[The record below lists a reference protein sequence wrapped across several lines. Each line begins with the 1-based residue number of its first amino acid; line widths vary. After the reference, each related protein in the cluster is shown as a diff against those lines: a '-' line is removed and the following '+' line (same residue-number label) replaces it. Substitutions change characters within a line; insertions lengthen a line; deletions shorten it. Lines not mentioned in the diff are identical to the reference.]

1 MACLEVAGTLLSES
15 FVVGQAA
22 HMGMTP
28 FQKRKQMNS
37 RLFLY
42 SALFFVLILIY
53 DAWEQTKPINQSTN
67 LQEPTIPA
75 TENTNKKLN
84 KNNHEEALT
93 IPSNQKL
100 ETEKYI
106 SVTTDTLKVKI
117 SLKDGALVSS
127 ELLNFKK
134 EFKENSENVFLL
146 DNRKTEYI
154 ARADLQSKTVKQPTA
169 YLSHKN
175 KYVMN
180 GDTLSVTIRAKTKD
194 KFKIEKKYV
203 FSRSSHLINI
213 TQTIENNSNASLEWR
228 QFNTLHRGPELG
240 GNAMLYTYTGAVY
253 YDDEAK
259 FNKITFEDIEESNF
273 LYKTASSWI
282 GMIQHYFFTAW
293 IPGNN
298 SLKQTIYTRKL
309 QNESYLI
316 GTVTDYL
323 LVEPGKNITFDSRL
337 YVGPK
342 TISEISHIA
351 PGIDLTVD
359 YGILTFLAAPLFWVL
374 DKLHHISGN
383 WGWAIIFLTILI
395 KLLFFKLSETSYKSM
410 AKMKK
415 LAPRMNALK
424 ERYADDKQKFSEALM
439 KVYKEEK
446 VNPLGGCLPI
456 LIQIPVFIALYWVII
471 ESVEIRHAPFLAW
484 ITDLSSQD
492 PYYVLPIL
500 MGVSMYIQ
508 QKLNPPPT
516 DPMQQKI
523 FLALPFI
530 FTALFATFPSGL
542 VLYWF
547 VNNVLSIAQ
556 QYVINKRLAV

>member
-1 MACLEVAGTLLSES
+1 
-15 FVVGQAA
+15 
-22 HMGMTP
+22 
-28 FQKRKQMNS
+28 MNN

-53 DAWEQTKPINQSTN
+53 DAWDQTKPINQVSN
-67 LQEPTIPA
+67 QQEALIPA
-75 TENTNKKLN
+75 TENVNKKPSKDNHKEEENIPAN
-84 KNNHEEALT
+84 KTLGAENFIT
-93 IPSNQKL
+93 
-100 ETEKYI
+100 
-106 SVTTDTLKVKI
+106 VTTDALKLKI
-117 SLKDGALVSS
+117 SLKDGAIVSS
-127 ELLNFKK
+127 ELINFKQ
-134 EFKENSENVFLL
+134 EFKDNSENVFLL
-146 DNRKTEYI
+146 DNRNTEYI
-154 ARADLQSKTVKQPTA
+154 ARADVQSKTTQQPKT
-169 YLSHKN
+169 YNSDKK
-175 KYVMN
+175 KYIMR
-180 GDTLSVTIRAKTKD
+180 GDDLSVVINAKQKGN
-194 KFKIEKKYV
+194 FSIEKKYMLTK
-203 FSRSSHLINI
+203 SSHLINV
-213 TQTIENNSNASLEWR
+213 TQTIKNNSNSNLEWR

-253 YDDEAK
+253 YDDETK

-273 LYKTASSWI
+273 LYKTASSWV

-293 IPGNN
+293 IPGNSN
-298 SLKQTIYTRKL
+298 LKQTIYTRKL
-309 QNESYLI
+309 QDKSYLI
-316 GTVTDYL
+316 GVVTDYL
-323 LVEPGKNITFDSRL
+323 LVRPGESITFNSRL

-342 TISEISHIA
+342 TVSEISHIA
-351 PGIDLTVD
+351 PGLDLTVD
-359 YGILTFLAAPLFWVL
+359 YGVLTFLAAPLFWVL
-374 DKLHHISGN
+374 DKLHYVSGN
-383 WGWAIIFLTILI
+383 WGWSIIFLTILI

-439 KVYKEEK
+439 KIYKEEK

-471 ESVEIRHAPFLAW
+471 ESVEMRHAPFLAW

-492 PYYVLPIL
+492 PYYVLPVL
-500 MGVSMYIQ
+500 MGVSMYLQ

-556 QYVINKRLAV
+556 QYLINKRLAV

>member
-1 MACLEVAGTLLSES
+1 
-15 FVVGQAA
+15 
-22 HMGMTP
+22 
-28 FQKRKQMNS
+28 MNS

-53 DAWEQTKPINQSTN
+53 DAWRQTS
-67 LQEPTIPA
+67 PTSQIVDQQPPSIPA
-75 TENTNKKLN
+75 TENANKKPSE
-84 KNNHEEALT
+84 NNHRKEQGAPYAEALEAEDFIT
-93 IPSNQKL
+93 I
-100 ETEKYI
+100 
-106 SVTTDTLKVKI
+106 TTDTLKVKV
-117 SLKDGALVSS
+117 SLKDGSIVSS

-134 EFKENSENVFLL
+134 EFKAGSENIFLL
-146 DNRKTEYI
+146 NNKNEEYIARVDIQSKTEKQPISYGSNKTEYI
-154 ARADLQSKTVKQPTA
+154 MDGDSLNVIIKSKT
-169 YLSHKN
+169 KN
-175 KYVMN
+175 N
-180 GDTLSVTIRAKTKD
+180 ISV
-194 KFKIEKKYV
+194 EKKYI
-203 FSRSSHLINI
+203 FNKSSHLINVEQKI
-213 TQTIENNSNASLEWR
+213 KNNSNSNVEWR
-228 QFNTLHRGPELG
+228 QFNTLHRGPELN
-240 GNAMLYTYTGAVY
+240 GNAMLYTYTGAAY
-253 YDDEAK
+253 YDDETK

-298 SLKQTIYTRKL
+298 NLKQTIYTRKL
-309 QNESYLI
+309 NNESYLI
-316 GTVTDYL
+316 GIVTDYL
-323 LVEPGKNITFDSRL
+323 LVGPGESTIFNSRL
-337 YVGPK
+337 YAGPK
-342 TISEISHIA
+342 TVSEISNIA

-359 YGILTFLAAPLFWVL
+359 YGVLTFLAAPLFWVL
-374 DKLHHISGN
+374 DKLHYISGN
-383 WGWAIIFLTILI
+383 WGWAIILLTILI
-395 KLLFFKLSETSYKSM
+395 KILFFKLSETSYKSM

-415 LAPRMNALK
+415 LTPRMNALK
-424 ERYADDKQKFSEALM
+424 ERYADDKKKFSEALM

-471 ESVEIRHAPFLAW
+471 ESVEMRHAPFLAW
-484 ITDLSSQD
+484 INDLSSQD
-492 PYYVLPIL
+492 PYFVLPVL

-523 FLALPFI
+523 FLALPFV

-547 VNNVLSIAQ
+547 VNNILSIAQ